1 MSYFPFMI
9 ELNNERCLIAG
20 GGTVAYRKACSMLE
34 FGAVVMVVSPEF
46 CPELL
51 ELAEQMNTPDK
62 YCAATGDD
70 RKDVTTGDCKTDV
83 VASVCKTDVTTGVCK
98 TDAVTGDCKKCVEIQ
113 RMEQDNCGAGENFA
127 DYPGHLTLIK
137 RCVQPQDI
145 DDAFVV
151 IMATDDEKVNHD
163 MAELCRQQRILVNVV
178 DVKSDCGFY
187 FPAIIKDKEVVISVS
202 TGGQSPVLAGTIKR
216 NIESHLGRSYGD
228 IAERMGELREQIKA
242 QIDGEEE
249 RKKAFQQMV
258 RSLLDES

>member
-20 GGTVAYRKACSMLE
+20 GGTVAYRKVCSMLE
-34 FGAVVMVVSPEF
+34 FGAVVTVVSPEF

-51 ELAEQMNTPDK
+51 ALAEQVNTPDK
-62 YCAATGDD
+62 YCAATSDD
-70 RKDVTTGDCKTDV
+70 CG
-83 VASVCKTDVTTGVCK
+83 SV
-98 TDAVTGDCKKCVEIQ
+98 
-113 RMEQDNCGAGENFA
+113 ENFT
-127 DYPGHLTLIK
+127 DYSGCLTLVK
-137 RCVQPQDI
+137 RRVQPQDI

-163 MAELCRQQRILVNVV
+163 MAELCRQQHILVNVV

-228 IAERMGELREQIKA
+228 IAERMGEIREQIKA

>member
-20 GGTVAYRKACSMLE
+20 GGTVAYRKVCSMLE
-34 FGAVVMVVSPEF
+34 FGAVVTVVSPEF

-51 ELAEQMNTPDK
+51 ELADLINTSDK
-62 YCAATGDD
+62 YCAAASDD
-70 RKDVTTGDCKTDV
+70 RTDAATGDCKTDA
-83 VASVCKTDVTTGVCK
+83 VASDDKMDSATSDCKT
-98 TDAVTGDCKKCVEIQ
+98 CVEIPS
-113 RMEQDNCGAGENFA
+113 RDQDDCGSVEDLA

-137 RCVQPQDI
+137 RRVQPQDI

-163 MAELCRQQRILVNVV
+163 MAELCRQKRILVNVV
-178 DVKSDCGFY
+178 DVKADCGFY

-216 NIESHLGRSYGD
+216 NIESHLDRSYGD

-258 RSLLDES
+258 RSLLDEC

>member
-9 ELNNERCLIAG
+9 ELNNERCLVAG

-34 FGAVVMVVSPEF
+34 FGAVVTVVSPEF

-70 RKDVTTGDCKTDV
+70 RKDVTTGDCKTD
-83 VASVCKTDVTTGVCK
+83 
-98 TDAVTGDCKKCVEIQ
+98 AVTGDCKKCVEIQ
-113 RMEQDNCGAGENFA
+113 RMEQDNCGAGDNLA

-242 QIDGEEE
+242 QIDGEKE

>member
-1 MSYFPFMI
+1 MHKTVDRRPVLIYCRESRDENGESYERI
-9 ELNNERCLIAG
+9 ETQRDILLD
-20 GGTVAYRKACSMLE
+20 
-34 FGAVVMVVSPEF
+34 F
-46 CPELL
+46 CRRR
-51 ELAEQMNTPDK
+51 
-62 YCAATGDD
+62 G
-70 RKDVTTGDCKTDV
+70 
-83 VASVCKTDVTTGVCK
+83 
-98 TDAVTGDCKKCVEIQ
+98 
-113 RMEQDNCGAGENFA
+113 
-127 DYPGHLTLIK
+127 
-137 RCVQPQDI
+137 
-145 DDAFVV
+145 
-151 IMATDDEKVNHD
+151 
-163 MAELCRQQRILVNVV
+163 LVNVV